1 MHISY
6 RITLCTKMAA
16 MAVAKLL
23 LCCDINIG
31 VAVNDGGNAHAA
43 LALDSSFQTFR
54 ERRSCLGRWGIS
66 HSLGSQR

>member
-6 RITLCTKMAA
+6 IITLCTKMAA

-43 LALDSSFQTFR
+43 LALDSSFLYNANLQRKTIL
-54 ERRSCLGRWGIS
+54 LGKVGY
-66 HSLGSQR
+66 